1 MNFISDFS
9 RYNSLL
15 EVNNTWKLLRAK
27 SAPFVI
33 SFLKNIFAKEREVPY
48 EYARANLK
56 EFLDEL
62 VNKLSPEERKQSA
75 KDYLRD
81 WMDRGWIRE
90 LDNKIFMTDAA
101 QKAIEFCDRLENKV
115 VSTSAT
121 HLEILQQEV
130 QKLYVQIS
138 ENKRLRIKELN
149 AQIKELQAEKKL
161 ISEGK
166 ESRLNDYQKQE
177 KIKAVYDMASR
188 LPSDF
193 RKLEEE
199 TVDIAR
205 KIRVQ
210 MIENSQTKGQLL
222 SDVLAQENIQRRTEY
237 GAAYEGFFALI
248 CEEDV
253 CSNFKKQ
260 IDYILSKPIAKYL
273 DKKQQNFLHTLTDVL
288 VNECDRVRRI
298 RNRIDENLRSYLE
311 SSDYKE
317 NQIVTS
323 LISLL
328 EQEAVKFKDK
338 DFNLYTKEM
347 NLTLEKAGVKVTS
360 IDSLAAA
367 LKVPEKEVSLG
378 SLEEHQNSNAI
389 SDDILRQLDT
399 VRLSDVRTKIRELI
413 GNTSQMS
420 VGEILQK
427 VQLRYGLEEIVA
439 YVRVAREMNKDE
451 IVDNEEIVVKVPST
465 QGLKQLKVKLPKI
478 VLTSQ
483 QVRNQDK
490 ASGV

>member
-9 RYNSLL
+9 RYSSLL
-15 EVNNTWKLLRAK
+15 EINNTWKLLRAK

-33 SFLKNIFAKEREVPY
+33 SFLKNIFSKEREVPY

-62 VNKLSPEERKQSA
+62 VNKLPPEDKKQSA
-75 KDYLRD
+75 KDYLRE

-90 LDNKIFMTDAA
+90 LDNKLFMTDAA

-130 QKLYVQIS
+130 QKLYIQVA
-138 ENKRLRIKELN
+138 EDKRLSLRELNSRIKELQN
-149 AQIKELQAEKKL
+149 EKRLINSGKNPELNE
-161 ISEGK
+161 
-166 ESRLNDYQKQE
+166 YQQQE

-222 SDVLAQENIQRRTEY
+222 SDVLAQENIQRKTEY

-248 CEEDV
+248 CEENV
-253 CSNFKKQ
+253 YKSFTKQ
-260 IDYILSKPIAKYL
+260 IDFILSKPIAKFL
-273 DKKQQNFLHTLTDVL
+273 DKKQQNFLHSLTEVL
-288 VNECDRVRRI
+288 VTECDRVRKI

-311 SSDYKE
+311 SADYRE

-323 LISLL
+323 LISKL
-328 EQEAVKFKDK
+328 EQEAVKFKNQ

-347 NLTLEKAGVKVTS
+347 NLSLDKAGVKVS
-360 IDSLAAA
+360 SVESLGQA
-367 LKVPEKEVSLG
+367 LKVPDKEVTLG
-378 SLEEHQNSNAI
+378 SLEEHVNSNTI
-389 SDDILRQLDT
+389 STDILKQLDT
-399 VRLSDVRTKIRELI
+399 VRLSDVRATIRSLI
-413 GNTSQMS
+413 GKTSQMS
-420 VGEILQK
+420 VGEIIKK
-427 VQLRYGLEEIVA
+427 VKLRYGLEEIVA
-439 YVRVAREMNKDE
+439 FVRVAREMNKAE
-451 IVDNEEIVVKVPST
+451 VNESEEIIVKVPA
-465 QGLKQLKVKLPKI
+465 QNGPKELKVKLPKI

-483 QVRNQDK
+483 LVRN
-490 ASGV
+490 SGV

>member
-9 RYNSLL
+9 RYSSLL
-15 EVNNTWKLLRAK
+15 EINNTWKLLRAK

-33 SFLKNIFAKEREVPY
+33 SFLKNIFSKEREVPY

-62 VNKLSPEERKQSA
+62 VNKLPPEDKKQSA
-75 KDYLRD
+75 KDYLRE

-90 LDNKIFMTDAA
+90 LDNKLFMTDAA

-130 QKLYVQIS
+130 QKLYIQVV
-138 ENKRLRIKELN
+138 ENKTLSLRELN
-149 AQIKELQAEKKL
+149 SKIKELQAEKRRISDGKFAKL
-161 ISEGK
+161 NE
-166 ESRLNDYQKQE
+166 YQKQE

-210 MIENSQTKGQLL
+210 MIEDAQTKGQLL
-222 SDVLAQENIQRRTEY
+222 SDVLEQENIQRKTEY

-248 CEEDV
+248 CEENV
-253 CSNFKKQ
+253 YKNFKKQ
-260 IDYILSKPIAKYL
+260 IDFILSKPIAQYL
-273 DKKQQNFLHTLTDVL
+273 DKKQQNFLHSLTEVL
-288 VNECDRVRRI
+288 VTECDRVRKI

-311 SSDYKE
+311 SADYRE

-323 LISLL
+323 LISKL
-328 EQEAVKFKDK
+328 EQEAVKFKNQ

-347 NLTLEKAGVKVTS
+347 NLSLDKAGVKVS
-360 IDSLAAA
+360 SVESLEQA
-367 LKVPEKEVSLG
+367 LKVPDKEVTLG
-378 SLEEHQNSNAI
+378 SLEEHENSKTI
-389 SDDILRQLDT
+389 SSDILKQLDT
-399 VRLSDVRTKIRELI
+399 VRLSDVRATIRSLI
-413 GNTSQMS
+413 GKTAQMS
-420 VGEILQK
+420 VGEIIKK
-427 VQLRYGLEEIVA
+427 VNLRYGLEEIVA
-439 YVRVAREMNKDE
+439 FVRVAREMNKAE
-451 IVDNEEIVVKVPST
+451 VNEFEEIIVKVPA
-465 QGLKQLKVKLPKI
+465 QNGFKELKVKLPKI

-483 QVRNQDK
+483 LVRN
-490 ASGV
+490 SGV

>member
-9 RYNSLL
+9 RYSSLL
-15 EVNNTWKLLRAK
+15 EINNTWKLLRAK

-33 SFLKNIFAKEREVPY
+33 SFLKNIFSKEREVPY

-62 VNKLSPEERKQSA
+62 VNKLPPEDKKQSA
-75 KDYLRD
+75 KDYLRE

-90 LDNKIFMTDAA
+90 LDNKLFMTDAA

-130 QKLYVQIS
+130 QKLYIQVA
-138 ENKRLRIKELN
+138 EDKRLSLRELNSRIKEL
-149 AQIKELQAEKKL
+149 QKEKRL
-161 ISEGK
+161 INEGK
-166 ESRLNDYQKQE
+166 NPELNEYQQQE

-222 SDVLAQENIQRRTEY
+222 SDVLAQENIQRKTEY

-248 CEEDV
+248 CEENV
-253 CSNFKKQ
+253 YKSFTKQ
-260 IDYILSKPIAKYL
+260 IDFILSKPIAKFL
-273 DKKQQNFLHTLTDVL
+273 DKKQQNFLHSLTEVL
-288 VNECDRVRRI
+288 VTECDRVRKI

-311 SSDYKE
+311 SADYRE

-323 LISLL
+323 LISKL
-328 EQEAVKFKDK
+328 EQEAVKFKNQ

-347 NLTLEKAGVKVTS
+347 NLSLDKAGVKVS
-360 IDSLAAA
+360 SVESLGQA
-367 LKVPEKEVSLG
+367 LKVPDKEVTLG
-378 SLEEHQNSNAI
+378 SLEEHVNSNTI
-389 SDDILRQLDT
+389 SSDILKQLDT
-399 VRLSDVRTKIRELI
+399 VRLSDVRATIRSLI
-413 GNTSQMS
+413 GKTSQMS
-420 VGEILQK
+420 VGEIIKK
-427 VQLRYGLEEIVA
+427 VKLRYGLEEIVA
-439 YVRVAREMNKDE
+439 FVRVAREMNKAE
-451 IVDNEEIVVKVPST
+451 VNESEEIVVKVPAQNAT
-465 QGLKQLKVKLPKI
+465 KELKVKLPKI

-483 QVRNQDK
+483 LVRN
-490 ASGV
+490 SGV